1 METVDLS
8 VTAGGEGLSACGE
21 TGFSF
26 EATGFGLGDSGF
38 GGFSGGALRDIGRDT
53 IDFEDGNGF
62 GDSLG
67 FGESGDLGFRGESGL
82 GDSLGSG
89 SSFGFGDTLMVGLD
103 GIVTHLSGIVAMWA
117 GW

>member
-1 METVDLS
+1 MVL
-8 VTAGGEGLSACGE
+8 
-21 TGFSF
+21 
-26 EATGFGLGDSGF
+26 EASR
-38 GGFSGGALRDIGRDT
+38 GGALRVIGRDT

-67 FGESGDLGFRGESGL
+67 FGESGDSGFRGESGL

-103 GIVTHLSGIVAMWA
+103 GIVTRLSGIVAMWA